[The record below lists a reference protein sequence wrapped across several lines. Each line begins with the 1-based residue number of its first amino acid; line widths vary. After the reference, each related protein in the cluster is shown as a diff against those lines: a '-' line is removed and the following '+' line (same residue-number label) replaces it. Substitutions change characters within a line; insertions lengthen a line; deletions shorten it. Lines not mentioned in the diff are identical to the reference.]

1 MEKHPEVKS
10 FLGSLKMP
18 LGFKNLTVSQT
29 AALVRPADMMPQLE
43 KVRRKIKMA
52 MTAVAGVGVCLL
64 ILGMVVFILIR
75 GGRRLQNLQSTRC
88 AT

>member
-52 MTAVAGVGVCLL
+52 MTAVAGVNDRMLL
-64 ILGMVVFILIR
+64 SR
-75 GGRRLQNLQSTRC
+75 NLPGEQK
-88 AT
+88 A